1 MSSPQLDCEQTCGEI
16 GLYCLNQLYDW
27 SEELG
32 EEEWDGR
39 GVFVCVRWGWGV
51 GKRGGLGKC
60 LTPEKTKK
68 VATGT
73 FKQVEAGA
81 EVESVTYGSH
91 DGGLGAGYLNG
102 RAHTGLAWV

>member
-1 MSSPQLDCEQTCGEI
+1 MSSSQLYCERTCVEI

-27 SEELG
+27 PEELG

-39 GVFVCVRWGWGV
+39 GVLVFVCVCV
-51 GKRGGLGKC
+51 MGGGGSWKVPD
-60 LTPEKTKK
+60 TRKTKK

-81 EVESVTYGSH
+81 EVGSVTYGSH
-91 DGGLGAGYLNG
+91 DGGLGAGYLNA
-102 RAHTGLAWV
+102 RAHTGLAWI